1 MENAADD
8 GAGSSAERRPAVKK
22 WLKQEITGYHMPM
35 YLNDIL
41 TGNYNRNFLRMSII
55 KDGDAY
61 MFSYDT
67 ADLRK
72 IKTGDMTLHEK
83 MQLIRGIIEISEEN
97 DNHLVMARKYLLEP
111 ELIYSRNN
119 SVTKER
125 LKLLFYPDF
134 NEMEFEDKLILFID
148 RITDMRK
155 ETEVKEMEDLKEMV
169 LKGDRL
175 RLLRY
180 LDKRI
185 VRLDPSVYN
194 SKKRP
199 YVEYDI
205 IAF

>member
-148 RITDMRK
+148 RITDTRK

-194 SKKRP
+194 SKK
-199 YVEYDI
+199 
-205 IAF
+205 

>member
-8 GAGSSAERRPAVKK
+8 GAGSSAEGRPAVKK
-22 WLKQEITGYHMPM
+22 WLKQEITGDHMPM

-72 IKTGDMTLHEK
+72 IKTGEMTLHEK

-194 SKKRP
+194 SKK
-199 YVEYDI
+199 
-205 IAF
+205 

>member
-8 GAGSSAERRPAVKK
+8 SAGSSAERRPAVKK

-185 VRLDPSVYN
+185 VRLNPSVYN
-194 SKKRP
+194 SKK
-199 YVEYDI
+199 
-205 IAF
+205 

>member
-1 MENAADD
+1 M
-8 GAGSSAERRPAVKK
+8 KK

-41 TGNYNRNFLRMSII
+41 TGNNNRNFLRMSII

-194 SKKRP
+194 SKK
-199 YVEYDI
+199 
-205 IAF
+205 

>member
-8 GAGSSAERRPAVKK
+8 GAGSSAERRPALKK
-22 WLKQEITGYHMPM
+22 WLKKEITGYHMPM
-35 YLNDIL
+35 YMNDIL

-194 SKKRP
+194 SKK
-199 YVEYDI
+199 
-205 IAF
+205 

>member
-1 MENAADD
+1 MENAAYD

-194 SKKRP
+194 SKK
-199 YVEYDI
+199 
-205 IAF
+205 

>member
-134 NEMEFEDKLILFID
+134 NEMEFEEKLILFID

-155 ETEVKEMEDLKEMV
+155 ETEVKEMEDLKETV

-194 SKKRP
+194 SKK
-199 YVEYDI
+199 
-205 IAF
+205 

>member
-134 NEMEFEDKLILFID
+134 NELEFEDKLILFID

-194 SKKRP
+194 SKK
-199 YVEYDI
+199 
-205 IAF
+205 

>member
-1 MENAADD
+1 MENAEDD

-155 ETEVKEMEDLKEMV
+155 EIEVKEMEDLKEMV

-194 SKKRP
+194 SKK
-199 YVEYDI
+199 
-205 IAF
+205 

>member
-1 MENAADD
+1 MENAEDD

-194 SKKRP
+194 SKK
-199 YVEYDI
+199 
-205 IAF
+205 

>member
-1 MENAADD
+1 M
-8 GAGSSAERRPAVKK
+8 KK

-72 IKTGDMTLHEK
+72 IKTVDMTLHEK

-134 NEMEFEDKLILFID
+134 NA
-148 RITDMRK
+148 
-155 ETEVKEMEDLKEMV
+155 V
-169 LKGDRL
+169 
-175 RLLRY
+175 
-180 LDKRI
+180 
-185 VRLDPSVYN
+185 
-194 SKKRP
+194 
-199 YVEYDI
+199 
-205 IAF
+205 

>member
-148 RITDMRK
+148 RITDMRR

-194 SKKRP
+194 SKR
-199 YVEYDI
+199 
-205 IAF
+205 

>member
-22 WLKQEITGYHMPM
+22 WLKQEITGYYMPM

-194 SKKRP
+194 SKK
-199 YVEYDI
+199 
-205 IAF
+205 

>member
-155 ETEVKEMEDLKEMV
+155 EIEVKEMEDLKEMV

-194 SKKRP
+194 SKK
-199 YVEYDI
+199 
-205 IAF
+205 

>member
-8 GAGSSAERRPAVKK
+8 GAGSSEERRPAVKK

-194 SKKRP
+194 SKK
-199 YVEYDI
+199 
-205 IAF
+205 

>member
-1 MENAADD
+1 MENAEDD
-8 GAGSSAERRPAVKK
+8 GAGSSAERKPAVKK

-194 SKKRP
+194 SKK
-199 YVEYDI
+199 
-205 IAF
+205 

>member
-155 ETEVKEMEDLKEMV
+155 ETEVKEMEELKEMV

-194 SKKRP
+194 SKK
-199 YVEYDI
+199 
-205 IAF
+205 

>member
-8 GAGSSAERRPAVKK
+8 SAGSSAERRPAVKK

-185 VRLDPSVYN
+185 VRLDSSVYN
-194 SKKRP
+194 SKK
-199 YVEYDI
+199 
-205 IAF
+205 

>member
-1 MENAADD
+1 MENAEDD
-8 GAGSSAERRPAVKK
+8 GACSSAERRPAVKK

-194 SKKRP
+194 SKK
-199 YVEYDI
+199 
-205 IAF
+205 

>member
-8 GAGSSAERRPAVKK
+8 GAGSSAERRPAMKK

-194 SKKRP
+194 SKK
-199 YVEYDI
+199 
-205 IAF
+205 

>member
-1 MENAADD
+1 MENAEDD

-134 NEMEFEDKLILFID
+134 NEMEFDDKLILFID

-194 SKKRP
+194 SKK
-199 YVEYDI
+199 
-205 IAF
+205 

>member
-1 MENAADD
+1 VENAADD

-194 SKKRP
+194 SKK
-199 YVEYDI
+199 
-205 IAF
+205 

>member
-8 GAGSSAERRPAVKK
+8 DAGSSAERRPAVKK

-194 SKKRP
+194 SKK
-199 YVEYDI
+199 
-205 IAF
+205 

>member
-8 GAGSSAERRPAVKK
+8 CAGSSAERRPAVKK

-194 SKKRP
+194 SKK
-199 YVEYDI
+199 
-205 IAF
+205 

>member
-1 MENAADD
+1 MENVADD

-194 SKKRP
+194 SKK
-199 YVEYDI
+199 
-205 IAF
+205 

>member
-1 MENAADD
+1 MENAEDD

-169 LKGDRL
+169 FKGDRL

-194 SKKRP
+194 SKK
-199 YVEYDI
+199 
-205 IAF
+205 

>member
-8 GAGSSAERRPAVKK
+8 GAGRSAERRPAVKK

-194 SKKRP
+194 SKK
-199 YVEYDI
+199 
-205 IAF
+205 

>member
-134 NEMEFEDKLILFID
+134 NEMEFEDKLILFIY

-194 SKKRP
+194 SKK
-199 YVEYDI
+199 
-205 IAF
+205 

>member
-155 ETEVKEMEDLKEMV
+155 ETEVREMEDLKEMV

-194 SKKRP
+194 SKK
-199 YVEYDI
+199 
-205 IAF
+205 

>member
-1 MENAADD
+1 MENAADNS
-8 GAGSSAERRPAVKK
+8 AGSSAERRPAVKK

-155 ETEVKEMEDLKEMV
+155 ETEVKEMEDLKETV

-194 SKKRP
+194 SKK
-199 YVEYDI
+199 
-205 IAF
+205 

>member
-8 GAGSSAERRPAVKK
+8 SAGSSAERRPAVKK

-155 ETEVKEMEDLKEMV
+155 ETEVKEMEDLKETV

-194 SKKRP
+194 SKK
-199 YVEYDI
+199 
-205 IAF
+205 

>member
-72 IKTGDMTLHEK
+72 IKTGDMTIHEK

-194 SKKRP
+194 SKK
-199 YVEYDI
+199 
-205 IAF
+205 

>member
-83 MQLIRGIIEISEEN
+83 MQLIRGIIEISDEN

-194 SKKRP
+194 SKK
-199 YVEYDI
+199 
-205 IAF
+205 

>member
-8 GAGSSAERRPAVKK
+8 SAGSSAERRPAVKK

-194 SKKRP
+194 SKK
-199 YVEYDI
+199 
-205 IAF
+205 

>member
-155 ETEVKEMEDLKEMV
+155 ETEVKEMEDLKETV

-194 SKKRP
+194 SKK
-199 YVEYDI
+199 
-205 IAF
+205 

>member
-1 MENAADD
+1 
-8 GAGSSAERRPAVKK
+8 
-22 WLKQEITGYHMPM
+22 
-35 YLNDIL
+35 
-41 TGNYNRNFLRMSII
+41 
-55 KDGDAY
+55 
-61 MFSYDT
+61 
-67 ADLRK
+67 
-72 IKTGDMTLHEK
+72 
-83 MQLIRGIIEISEEN
+83 
-97 DNHLVMARKYLLEP
+97 MARKYLLEP

-194 SKKRP
+194 SKK
-199 YVEYDI
+199 
-205 IAF
+205 

>member
-72 IKTGDMTLHEK
+72 IKTVDMTLHEK

-194 SKKRP
+194 SKK
-199 YVEYDI
+199 
-205 IAF
+205 